1 MAPRA
6 QRERSQEM
14 LAELPVPWPR
24 CSIFPRPEGQCVDED
39 GSRTDELD
47 VECTGVAQ
55 NQIPRERSFLHCE
68 RQQGRRLQLSETP
81 FVGIADEGKTFRPD
95 DRRCRRRAR
104 NPEVHFLMRDQESFS
119 REL

>member
-1 MAPRA
+1 MKMVREPMNCTLNAP
-6 QRERSQEM
+6 
-14 LAELPVPWPR
+14 
-24 CSIFPRPEGQCVDED
+24 
-39 GSRTDELD
+39 
-47 VECTGVAQ
+47 GVAH

-104 NPEVHFLMRDQESFS
+104 DPEVHFFMRDQESFS
-119 REL
+119 RRGLVEP